1 MYCARPVPISENA
14 GSNIQNHQPCPIVL
28 ESAIAMMRNANTQES
43 ILERL
48 IQR

>member
-28 ESAIAMMRNANTQES
+28 ESAIAMMRKAMPRKAFLNA
-43 ILERL
+43 
-48 IQR
+48 